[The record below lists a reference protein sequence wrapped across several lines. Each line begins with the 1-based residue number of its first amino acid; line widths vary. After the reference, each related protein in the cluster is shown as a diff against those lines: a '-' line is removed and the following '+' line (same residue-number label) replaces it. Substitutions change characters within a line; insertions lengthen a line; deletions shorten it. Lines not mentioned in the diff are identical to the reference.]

1 MIFWR
6 NWFGMFFA
14 NLKSHYLPW
23 LFSVRN
29 KKILTSLSIKGAIF
43 LAECL
48 LWETILY
55 SLNKVLSKNKHNYRR
70 RIRISLY
77 ILINSAQFA
86 QQAFSSHLHFRTRQW
101 FQTPSPM
108 KPRPTFWIYKNLN
121 SPRYDL
127 IG

>member
-1 MIFWR
+1 
-6 NWFGMFFA
+6 MFFA

-55 SLNKVLSKNKHNYRR
+55 SLNKVLYKNKHNYRR
-70 RIRISLY
+70 RIRISLC

-86 QQAFSSHLHFRTRQW
+86 QEAFSSHLLFAQGSG
-101 FQTPSPM
+101 F
-108 KPRPTFWIYKNLN
+108 KPHL
-121 SPRYDL
+121 
-127 IG
+127 G